1 MGAQSIFVMTLS
13 TTIGSLSLHTP
24 LLTGSGTFGHDASAL
39 SFLNPDDLGALV
51 LKTVTPQPRPGNPN
65 PRMAEYEG
73 GILNSIGLENRGLH
87 YWRDKVAP
95 ELAQIAVPVIA
106 NAGGHTLEEYVEM
119 TIAFSEMEGV
129 EGIELNLSCPNVE
142 GGTRFAT
149 DPIALAQVVA
159 ACRVVTEKPLWAKLS
174 PNVES
179 IVPFAQAAEQAGADA
194 LTVSNTFLGLL
205 VDWRTR
211 QPQLGRGF
219 GGVSGSGIRP
229 LALRFVYESAQAVEI
244 PIVASGGAASA
255 KDVLDF
261 MVAGASAV
269 QIGTAAFRTPDLLS
283 KIAQDLRALLKE
295 DGSTIQTLIGSLEWP
310 SL

>member
-1 MGAQSIFVMTLS
+1 MTLS
-13 TTIGSLSLHTP
+13 TTIGSLSLRTP

-269 QIGTAAFRTPDLLS
+269 QIGTATFRTPDLLS
-283 KIAQDLRALLKE
+283 KIAHDLRALLKE